1 MGGRP
6 WRPVR
11 SGGGPALCRSGPGP
25 DYSAPVDPNHYRF
38 RGVWRL
44 AAPPAAVYAALADVP
59 GYPRW
64 WPEIRAV
71 RETGPDSGEVLV
83 RALLPYRLVIG
94 LTAVRRDR
102 AAGVLEVAMHGDLTG
117 WSRWTVAADGTGGA
131 ASTGGT
137 GGTGGA
143 EGTLVL
149 FEEDTR
155 PAKPLLRRLALPAR
169 PLFRANHAVMM
180 RRGRNGLAA
189 HLAAA
194 RPATHPA
201 VPSHEHPSHDRPAVP
216 DPPRTGGRP
225 AARAAVRPAPGS
237 GLPED

>member
-1 MGGRP
+1 M
-6 WRPVR
+6 
-11 SGGGPALCRSGPGP
+11 
-25 DYSAPVDPNHYRF
+25 DPNHYRF

-44 AAPPAAVYAALADVP
+44 AAPPAAVFAALADVP

-102 AAGVLEVAMHGDLTG
+102 AAGVLEARMDGDLTG

-131 ASTGGT
+131 
-137 GGTGGA
+137 
-143 EGTLVL
+143 LVL

-180 RRGRNGLAA
+180 RRGRRGLAA
-189 HLAAA
+189 HLAA
-194 RPATHPA
+194 HPA
-201 VPSHEHPSHDRPAVP
+201 GPSAGPSAAPSVP
-216 DPPRTGGRP
+216 RP
-225 AARAAVRPAPGS
+225 AARAAARPAPGS
-237 GLPED
+237 TLPED